1 MSVAEKT
8 VQALNVIK
16 RLDLN
21 NIVSV
26 TTDQI
31 GPAKIQVNNL
41 SDLKGLELSEE
52 IFQDGCKRISTVV
65 DGVLVFGVMLSE
77 RYLASTPF

>member
-41 SDLKGLELSEE
+41 SDLKGIEVSEE
-52 IFQDGCKRISTVV
+52 VLQDGCKRISTVV
-65 DGVLVFGVMLSE
+65 DGVLVFGVILSE
-77 RYLASTPF
+77 QYLASTPF

>member
-8 VQALNVIK
+8 VQALSVIK

-21 NIVSV
+21 NVVSV
-26 TTDQI
+26 TTNQV

-41 SDLKGLELSEE
+41 AELKGLDLSEE
-52 IFQDGCKRISTVV
+52 IYDDGCKRISTVI
-65 DGVLVFGVMLSE
+65 DGVLVFGVILSE
-77 RYLASTPF
+77 QYLANAPF

>member
-31 GPAKIQVNNL
+31 GPPKIQVNNI

-52 IFQDGCKRISTVV
+52 VFQDGCKRISTVV

-77 RYLASTPF
+77 RYLASAPF